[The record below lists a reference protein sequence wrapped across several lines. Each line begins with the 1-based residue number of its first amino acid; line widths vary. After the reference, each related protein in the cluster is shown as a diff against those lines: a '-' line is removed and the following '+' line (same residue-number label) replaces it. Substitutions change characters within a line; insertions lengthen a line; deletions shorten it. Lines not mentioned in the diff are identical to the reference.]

1 MSRVESLLIEYPDFK
16 IDIPSWEILDQ
27 GVTALWGPSGAGKTT
42 VFRALLGLEPV
53 KSLTWK
59 FRPGG
64 ESQLIDKQLD
74 LALLPTPARRL
85 GVVFQTLDLFPHMT
99 ARENIR
105 FAAKARGLSS
115 VEMKSRE
122 DELISTLRMP
132 SFIDRSAS
140 VISGGEKQR
149 VALARAM
156 ISRPRVLFLDEPFS
170 SLDADLKSE
179 ARALVKTAI
188 AAWKIPTVLVTHDKD
203 DLSALATKIS
213 EIRNGKIVSERTL

>member
-1 MSRVESLLIEYPDFK
+1 MSRVENLLIEYPDFK
-16 IDIPSWEILDQ
+16 IDIPSWEILDD

-53 KSLTWK
+53 RSLKWVVD
-59 FRPGG
+59 G
-64 ESQLIDKQLD
+64 SDIAQ
-74 LALLPTPARRL
+74 LPTPARKL

-105 FAAKARGLSS
+105 FAAEARGLSS
-115 VEMKSRE
+115 TETKSRE
-122 DELISTLRMP
+122 DELISTLRMS

-140 VISGGEKQR
+140 VLSGGEKQR

-156 ISRPRVLFLDEPFS
+156 IARPRVLFLDEPFS

-179 ARALVKTAI
+179 ARALVKSAI
-188 AAWKIPTVLVTHDKD
+188 SLWKIPTVLVTHDKD
-203 DLSALATKIS
+203 DLATLATKIS
-213 EIRNGKIVSERTL
+213 EIKSGKIISERSA